1 MPWYP
6 RHNLMLK
13 NSEAAHEGSNSCPNT
28 PHFRIVVPYLVGYSR
43 QFLSILRQQQL
54 LLSLHPHHIP
64 YRVSTSLHI
73 PGGTPSAQRTSN
85 SPNHVSRLGERGRA
99 TGALLVQMLRV
110 QVAQPTL
117 KHQVTRLQDRLI
129 TPAMWSYTATTK
141 TYVSET
147 ICKIFAGCSIHVGFV
162 HECYAHTSLT
172 PKVAL
177 NNSFLFWICSN
188 TVLKG

>member
-1 MPWYP
+1 MLWSKFEETMKYRCPFRKTCRMPWYP

-43 QFLSILRQQQL
+43 KFLDNNSSCYHYIPII
-54 LLSLHPHHIP
+54 SHIVSPHH
-64 YRVSTSLHI
+64 STSLVEHLQH
-73 PGGTPSAQRTSN
+73 SEHRT
-85 SPNHVSRLGERGRA
+85 HQTISRLGERGRA

-129 TPAMWSYTATTK
+129 APAMWSYNK
-141 TYVSET
+141 N
-147 ICKIFAGCSIHVGFV
+147 IC
-162 HECYAHTSLT
+162 EW
-172 PKVAL
+172 
-177 NNSFLFWICSN
+177 NNM
-188 TVLKG
+188 